1 MKRQVFSLAAIVI
14 TLIAVAA
21 GGADLVLKLR
31 HKRPADIAA
40 LIGAEISPSGA
51 LNADNAAMT
60 LTLREAPARFDY
72 FRRRIL
78 ELDVPP
84 QPFSIQL
91 SLGTLSTAAL
101 PQPGDDAKPPP
112 PVMIASARKNLKEGE
127 SAAVNLARYRLQLG
141 LGLYDNRSN
150 QLRLSELKLYADNRA
165 GAAAVPIFA
174 MAARL
179 KTGRATVFAIDR
191 PGSTL
196 ILQIQPNLLPAP
208 PDTTVEPR

>member
-1 MKRQVFSLAAIVI
+1 MKRPMLAFAAL
-14 TLIAVAA
+14 TAALLTVAA

-31 HKRPADIAA
+31 HKRPADVAA
-40 LIGAEISPSGA
+40 MIGSEISPSGA

-60 LTLREAPARFDY
+60 LTVREAPARFDY

-91 SLGTLSTAAL
+91 SLGTLSAAAL
-101 PQPGDDAKPPP
+101 PKPGDETKPPP
-112 PVMIASARKNLKEGE
+112 PAVIASARKNLKEGE
-127 SAAVNLARYRLQLG
+127 SATVNLARYRLQLG

-165 GAAAVPIFA
+165 GAAAVPIFT

-196 ILQIQPNLLPAP
+196 ILQIQPDLLPAP